1 MCDFWFNKDHN
12 RIRDLRCDTLS
23 QMLSMA
29 GVRPGG
35 RYLAVEE
42 ASGLVVSAILDRLG
56 GSFSVR
62 KLIDN

>member
-1 MCDFWFNKDHN
+1 
-12 RIRDLRCDTLS
+12 
-23 QMLSMA
+23 MA